1 VCQASALKLLQ
12 ERKAAACRRERLSAV
27 MCSNTAAAHL
37 QASTTDDSLKRQGSG
52 ANFVAI
58 AGEVPVCRI
67 KPPMNSSEKPNP
79 YTCQHRQYS

>member
-1 VCQASALKLLQ
+1 MCCCTIPKKISTWEGAL
-12 ERKAAACRRERLSAV
+12 RMGRIP
-27 MCSNTAAAHL
+27 TTAHL

-58 AGEVPVCRI
+58 AGDVPVCRM

-79 YTCQHRQYS
+79 